1 MISKNAQENLVFT
14 GNFQQIT
21 PLSKPEG
28 KILRRYSANFKY
40 LYMRNKVDA
49 DKLQLELKRLRF
61 LIGQMKELKDL
72 KIPEKEI
79 GSLKIELDLLLSDM
93 ATDELM
99 NFAQKTSEAEFAK
112 EAINYLEGFFKN
124 VGDAAEETCK
134 DMGLEYKISCLPLLK
149 KQTEGGMK
157 KAYIALRQMYQERAN
172 QNYDKFTQ
180 AFADFGQGMA
190 TNRFSLKTILRMIKF
205 EKVDQTEGEF
215 VRPPDKVR
223 TTKSG
228 RTIKIPFE
236 MHFSME
242 GTNLT
247 PYKRILY
254 KAP

>member
-1 MISKNAQENLVFT
+1 
-14 GNFQQIT
+14 
-21 PLSKPEG
+21 
-28 KILRRYSANFKY
+28 
-40 LYMRNKVDA
+40 
-49 DKLQLELKRLRF
+49 
-61 LIGQMKELKDL
+61 MK
-72 KIPEKEI
+72 
-79 GSLKIELDLLLSDM
+79 S
-93 ATDELM
+93 
-99 NFAQKTSEAEFAK
+99 
-112 EAINYLEGFFKN
+112 
-124 VGDAAEETCK
+124 
-134 DMGLEYKISCLPLLK
+134 
-149 KQTEGGMK
+149 
-157 KAYIALRQMYQERAN
+157 AYIALRQMYQERAN